1 MVYMDQ
7 YWSKDGLS
15 VKVLFSLPGVATQII
30 VSTEEDVDVLLDCG
44 SGVLR
49 DLLINYYG
57 DLKLL
62 NNISAILIS
71 HEHFDH
77 VGGLYSLL
85 DFMHMI
91 GREKP
96 LVILTPKPSEVARNF
111 IETLK
116 IFRKSKLSY
125 QLDLI
130 EVEDQGLIEIRSL
143 TIKSFR
149 VIHRGSTKTEPC
161 GPVIPAVGYAI
172 YYRGLKVVYS
182 GDTGYIKALEDE
194 VEDADLA
201 ILEATWPEDR
211 GVNEIHLSER
221 EAIEIGRKAKDFLL
235 IHRLKDLRSILK

>member
-1 MVYMDQ
+1 MNQ

-161 GPVIPAVGYAI
+161 GPVIPAVGYVI